1 MITNAHGL
9 EYSHWNP
16 RNRSYIDKTTEK
28 PQLFTWNMQFSH
40 SQPPLFS
47 AKLKDEHD
55 QCSYEL
61 QILLYCWNLENK
73 NQEQDAQKF
82 NKKCPDNCW
91 KTPQNP
97 MPQRPMLLKI
107 SKIIICYRYFLNNGE
122 TAITTVLGDK
132 L

>member
-1 MITNAHGL
+1 M
-9 EYSHWNP
+9 
-16 RNRSYIDKTTEK
+16 
-28 PQLFTWNMQFSH
+28 NMQFFH

-55 QCSYEL
+55 QCSYEM